1 MDQVV
6 ETSVF
11 SSLLIILIALIILLT
26 VAEWKILTKA
36 GEKGWKSLIPFY
48 NIFVSHHIVGMS
60 HTWFIIEV
68 IAWIIEFVLE
78 LVKMPAPVVLAVGIA
93 VGIFTLVS
101 ELVHIIKM
109 CSCFGKRTGFKIG
122 MILIPELFML
132 IIAFGKSEYKK
143 PDHQ

>member
-68 IAWIIEFVLE
+68 ITWIIEFVLE
-78 LVKMPAPVVLAVGIA
+78 LIKMPAPVVLAVGIA

-109 CSCFGKRTGFKIG
+109 CSCFGKGTGFKIG
-122 MILIPELFML
+122 MILVPELFML

>member
-11 SSLLIILIALIILLT
+11 SSLLIILIALIVLLT

-78 LVKMPAPVVLAVGIA
+78 LIKMPEPVVLAVGIA

-101 ELVHIIKM
+101 ELVHILKM
-109 CSCFGKRTGFKIG
+109 CSCFGKGTGFKIG

>member
-78 LVKMPAPVVLAVGIA
+78 LIKMPAPVVLAVGIA

-109 CSCFGKRTGFKIG
+109 CRCFGKGTGFKIG

>member
-109 CSCFGKRTGFKIG
+109 CSCFGKGTGFKIG

>member
-68 IAWIIEFVLE
+68 ITWIIEFVLE
-78 LVKMPAPVVLAVGIA
+78 LIKMPAPVVLAVGIA

-109 CSCFGKRTGFKIG
+109 CSCFGKGTWQQDCCCTTVTSR
-122 MILIPELFML
+122 
-132 IIAFGKSEYKK
+132 
-143 PDHQ
+143 